1 MATTSPLPAQVRDGP
16 LPAHRAPL
24 PPTRRGVRP
33 EQPLWAPTRRRPDST
48 APILAQAG
56 DEDDD
61 GEETFASIE
70 VDAGRVSPE
79 DLRPAFDACETLAQF
94 ETAAEKFP
102 EVIDVEPSGYVESA
116 CRDDPAVA
124 DSALCAVAG

>member
-1 MATTSPLPAQVRDGP
+1 MTTAATAAALLLLTGCDSGGS
-16 LPAHRAPL
+16 
-24 PPTRRGVRP
+24 RG
-33 EQPLWAPTRRRPDST
+33 
-48 APILAQAG
+48 G
-56 DEDDD
+56 DNIAEPSNAC
-61 GEETFASIE
+61 EETFASIE
-70 VDAGRVSPE
+70 VEAARTSPE
-79 DLRPAFDACETLAQF
+79 DVRPAFDACETLAQF